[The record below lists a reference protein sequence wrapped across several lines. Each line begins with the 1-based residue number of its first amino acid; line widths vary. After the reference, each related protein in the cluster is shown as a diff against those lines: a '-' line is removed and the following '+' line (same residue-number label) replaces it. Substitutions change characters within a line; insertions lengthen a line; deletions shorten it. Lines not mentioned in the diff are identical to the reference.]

1 MPDHWGFVLAAYGI
15 AVLLLG
21 GYWRRLVR
29 REHELGAL
37 KRRWEKQ
44 RS

>member
-15 AVLLLG
+15 GVLLLG
-21 GYWRRLVR
+21 GYWRRLRR
-29 REHELGAL
+29 REQELGAL
-37 KRRWEKQ
+37 KRRRETQ